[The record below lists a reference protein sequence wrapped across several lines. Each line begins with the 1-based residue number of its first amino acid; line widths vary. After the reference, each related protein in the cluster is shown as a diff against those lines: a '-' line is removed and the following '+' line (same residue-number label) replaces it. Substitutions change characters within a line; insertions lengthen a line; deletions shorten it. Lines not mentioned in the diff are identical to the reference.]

1 MQLKVP
7 TLYNPEVGSSGNWP
21 SFWSYLGAHQES
33 FININWKGLVMNNK
47 RWSYHSGNLKGF
59 RNKGQ
64 RSTYIVITP
73 HSLFFSTFTFD
84 SFSMLVALRWGGSQ
98 DTYGKTFPRA
108 LVDLPGE
115 SSGVISVVCLPF
127 PLLLRGFEPQVSLRK
142 CCGLP
147 SASSQGTLC
156 WSYLQ
161 WGMVGSW
168 DCLAHYCLSSH

>member
-1 MQLKVP
+1 
-7 TLYNPEVGSSGNWP
+7 
-21 SFWSYLGAHQES
+21 
-33 FININWKGLVMNNK
+33 
-47 RWSYHSGNLKGF
+47 
-59 RNKGQ
+59 
-64 RSTYIVITP
+64 
-73 HSLFFSTFTFD
+73 
-84 SFSMLVALRWGGSQ
+84 MLVALRWGGSQ
-98 DTYGKTFPRA
+98 DTYGETFPRA

-161 WGMVGSW
+161 
-168 DCLAHYCLSSH
+168 